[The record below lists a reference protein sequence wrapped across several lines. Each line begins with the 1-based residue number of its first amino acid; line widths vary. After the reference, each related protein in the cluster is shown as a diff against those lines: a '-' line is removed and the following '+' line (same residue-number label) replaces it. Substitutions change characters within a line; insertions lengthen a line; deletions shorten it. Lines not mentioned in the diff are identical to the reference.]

1 VPFRKLFTI
10 TVVILVSVNA
20 HSANPDSTN
29 TKRNYLP
36 STAHFQFAGFIGMCC
51 AGFGYHYWKERG
63 NISLF
68 YGYVPTKYAS
78 TAIHTVALKNT
89 LSLLTIDKHLRAV
102 PIVYAGFTLNC
113 EISKHAFI
121 TLPDFYPAGYYNT
134 QAVHFTFLTGFKVK
148 FPLKNNYAIEP
159 YAELGTLDTYLWY
172 SIKNSSVDLDDVIKL
187 ALGVNF
193 KLR

>member
-1 VPFRKLFTI
+1 M
-10 TVVILVSVNA
+10 LVSVNA
-20 HSANPDSTN
+20 LSANPDSTN
-29 TKRNYLP
+29 TKKNYFP
-36 STAHFQFAGFIGMCC
+36 STAHFQFAGFIGMYC

-63 NISLF
+63 NSSLF
-68 YGYVPTKYAS
+68 YGYVPAKYAS
-78 TAIHTVALKNT
+78 SAIHTVALKNT
-89 LSLLTIDKHLRAV
+89 LSLLTLDKHLRAK

-121 TLPDFYPAGYYNT
+121 TLPDFYPTGYYNT
-134 QAVHFTFLTGFKVK
+134 QAVHFTFFTGFKVK
-148 FPLKNNYAIEP
+148 IPLKNKFAIEP

-172 SIKNSSVDLDDVIKL
+172 SIKHETVDWDDVIKL